1 MPTRLKDPKI
11 QGVPKKVQHAKSFR
25 ISVDLK
31 RKAEL
36 FEALADIRNA
46 IENGFTLPSGS
57 YRANVLTTRDELLE
71 THGIMHLHLGDENT
85 RELLYLVQFPKRVV
99 FLEVTD
105 HIHFT
110 TDPIGHLLLNH
121 HGKTVAELSAQFEAE
136 DAAAL
141 ADKTAKIR
149 GSLLRRSSQE

>member
-11 QGVPKKVQHAKSFR
+11 QGVPKNVEHAKSFR
-25 ISVDLK
+25 VSVDFK
-31 RKAEL
+31 KKPEL
-36 FEALADIRNA
+36 AEALAGIYHA
-46 IENGFTLPSGS
+46 IENGFALPSGS
-57 YRANVLTTRDELLE
+57 YRANISTTRDELLE
-71 THGIMHLHLGDENT
+71 THGIMHLHLGSADT

-121 HGKTVAELSAQFEAE
+121 HEKAVAELSARFQAE

-149 GSLLRRSSQE
+149 GSLLRKSSQD